1 MTTYAEAHQFAQ
13 RTATKLLAPFAVI
26 ATGNP
31 EAPFNVFSAKVAVV
45 MFPDEITTI
54 VNPRKEVTN

>member
-1 MTTYAEAHQFAQ
+1 
-13 RTATKLLAPFAVI
+13 VI